1 MTLGELKAAI
11 LERAHRNDLSA
22 KVTDFIRLAEV
33 DANRRMYTTYS
44 LAEESDGASNVL
56 SDMAP
61 DVYLFGGLAQ
71 LALYTQDDAML
82 SKYTTLYLQAVET
95 AHDTIVRDSGIH
107 DDPAAIEIGVPYSY
121 DITTG

>member
-11 LERAHRNDLSA
+11 LERAHRADLSS
-22 KVTDFIRLAEV
+22 KVTEFIRLAEV
-33 DANRRMYTTYS
+33 DANRRMYTTYA
-44 LAEESDGASNVL
+44 LADEADAASNVL

-71 LALYTQDDAML
+71 LALYTQDDVML
-82 SKYTTLYLQAVET
+82 SKYSTLYLQAVET
-95 AHDTIVRDSGIH
+95 AHDTLVRDSGIH
-107 DDPAAIEIGVPYSY
+107 NDPAAIETGVPYTW